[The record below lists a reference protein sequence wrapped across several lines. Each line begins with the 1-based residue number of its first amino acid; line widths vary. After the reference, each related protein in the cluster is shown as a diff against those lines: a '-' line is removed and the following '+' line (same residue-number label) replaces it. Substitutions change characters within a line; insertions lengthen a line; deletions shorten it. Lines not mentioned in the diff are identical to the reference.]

1 MNTKMLNSIGF
12 LLCVLFSQ
20 PLLAMRCDSW
30 VVEPGDSK
38 ADIYEACGAPDYT
51 DSHYE
56 RFGNNNYAEFG
67 QYNDNQNFQ
76 SGNQFNYG
84 QQNFRVI
91 EVFVEEWTYD
101 FGHSRLRQHLRF
113 ENGQLKE
120 ITDMGRGRRR

>member
-1 MNTKMLNSIGF
+1 MNTKVLSSVGL
-12 LLCVLFSQ
+12 LLCVVFAQ
-20 PLLAMRCDSW
+20 PLLAMRCDRW

-38 ADIYEACGAPDYT
+38 ADIYEVCGEPDYT

-56 RFGNNNYAEFG
+56 RRGNNNYAEFG
-67 QYNDNQNFQ
+67 QYNNDQNFQ

-91 EVFVEEWTYD
+91 EVLVEEWTYD

-113 ENGQLKE
+113 ENGRLKE
-120 ITDMGRGRRR
+120 VTDMGRGRR